1 MLDIESVRSEQK
13 TKDSDIELTADLNLA
28 SVVDMIGKIYN
39 KRRIVVID
47 RRSDDVL
54 CRIDSG
60 VSDYAPGI
68 EEQSS
73 QMKMEDV
80 KWSSEEA
87 NITKV
92 YVQQKQDIQV
102 IDVTRK

>member
-54 CRIDSG
+54 CRIDNG
-60 VSDYAPGI
+60 ASDYAPGI
-68 EEQSS
+68 EEQSR

-87 NITKV
+87 SITKV

>member
-1 MLDIESVRSEQK
+1 
-13 TKDSDIELTADLNLA
+13 
-28 SVVDMIGKIYN
+28 
-39 KRRIVVID
+39 
-47 RRSDDVL
+47 
-54 CRIDSG
+54 
-60 VSDYAPGI
+60 
-68 EEQSS
+68 
-73 QMKMEDV
+73 MKMEDV

>member
-28 SVVDMIGKIYN
+28 SIVDMIGKIYN

-47 RRSDDVL
+47 RCSDDVL
-54 CRIDSG
+54 CRIDNG
-60 VSDYAPGI
+60 ASDYAPGI
-68 EEQSS
+68 EEQSRR
-73 QMKMEDV
+73 MKMEDV

>member
-54 CRIDSG
+54 CRIDNG
-60 VSDYAPGI
+60 TSDYAPGI
-68 EEQSS
+68 EEQSR

>member
-60 VSDYAPGI
+60 ESDYAPVLK
-68 EEQSS
+68 SRA
-73 QMKMEDV
+73 D
-80 KWSSEEA
+80 
-87 NITKV
+87 
-92 YVQQKQDIQV
+92 
-102 IDVTRK
+102 R

>member
-54 CRIDSG
+54 CRIDNG
-60 VSDYAPGI
+60 ASDYAPGI
-68 EEQSS
+68 EEQSRH
-73 QMKMEDV
+73 MKMEDV

>member
-1 MLDIESVRSEQK
+1 
-13 TKDSDIELTADLNLA
+13 
-28 SVVDMIGKIYN
+28 MIGKIYN

-60 VSDYAPGI
+60 ESDYAPGI
-68 EEQSS
+68 EEQSR

>member
-60 VSDYAPGI
+60 ESDYAPGI
-68 EEQSS
+68 EEQSR

>member
-54 CRIDSG
+54 CRIDNG
-60 VSDYAPGI
+60 ASDYAHGI
-68 EEQSS
+68 EEQSR